1 LTSHLQLVPLLK
13 MSGTIPVLSLHA
25 FMAWTRKTLPLWVI
39 GHFYL
44 LEISKTVLQV
54 TYTIFCFTT
63 ANVINSLNNFSYKV
77 YIFKEKSPNT
87 I

>member
-1 LTSHLQLVPLLK
+1 MNGS
-13 MSGTIPVLSLHA
+13 IPVLSVHA
-25 FMAWTRKTLPLWVI
+25 FMAWTGKTLPLWVT

-44 LEISKTVLQV
+44 LEISKTVLEV
-54 TYTIFCFTT
+54 TYTVFWFST

-77 YIFKEKSPNT
+77 YIFKEKYPNT

>member
-1 LTSHLQLVPLLK
+1 

-25 FMAWTRKTLPLWVI
+25 FMERTGKTLPLWVT
-39 GHFYL
+39 GYLYL
-44 LEISKTVLQV
+44 LEFSKTVLQV

-63 ANVINSLNNFSYKV
+63 ADVINSLNNFSCKV
-77 YIFKEKSPNT
+77 YIFKLKYPNT